1 MMFSSILI
9 ANRGEIA
16 CRVMRTA
23 KKLGLRTIAV
33 YSEAD
38 ANALHVREADEAVLI
53 GPAPARESYLVIE
66 KIIAA
71 AKETGA
77 EAIHPGY
84 GFLSENA
91 GFARA
96 CEEAGIVFVG
106 PPASAIDA
114 MGSKSAAKALMEKA
128 GVPLVPGYH
137 GDDQSIDTLAAAVRN
152 IGFPV
157 LIKATAGGG
166 GKGMRRV
173 DREEDVE
180 TELAAAQREALSS
193 FGDAKVL
200 VERLLERPRHVE
212 VQVFAD
218 AHGNCVHVFERDCSI
233 QRRHQKVVEEAPA
246 PGVTPDLREE
256 IGAAAV
262 AAAEA
267 IGYVG
272 AGTVEFLMDEDGS
285 FYFMEMNTRLQVEH
299 PVTEMISGLDLV
311 ELQLRVAAGET
322 LPFTQADLRPN
333 GHAIEV
339 RLYAEDPAGG
349 FLPATGRLAHLRYPA
364 PSAKIR
370 IDGGVAEGDEVGVNY
385 DPMISKIIVWD
396 RDRPAAVRRLREA
409 LDATEVAG
417 LKTNRDFLR
426 AIAWNPAFAR
436 AELDTGFIARH
447 EAALFAEPALN
458 LDEALSLAALY
469 VLLSRK
475 AETDRRAALSAD
487 PYSPWNLATGW
498 RLNDRKRLTF
508 EFRMGEDTERVEVAY
523 GDHGYRMTTMTSA
536 LDVSGSLADD
546 GRLEA
551 VIGGT
556 RMTAGVAD
564 ENDALTLFIRG
575 EAVRLSLV
583 DPAHAGEED
592 GVSEGGLA
600 APMPGKIIAVHVAA
614 GDAVEAGQA
623 LVVMEAMKMEHTIRA
638 PQAGTVR
645 DVFFAAGDQVPDG
658 AELLAL
664 AKGEG

>member
-1 MMFSSILI
+1 MFSSILI

-23 KKLGLRTIAV
+23 RKLGLRTIAV

-91 GFARA
+91 AFARA

-114 MGSKSAAKALMEKA
+114 MGSKSAVKSLMAKA

-137 GDDQSIDTLAAAVRN
+137 GDDKSIATLASAVRD

-218 AHGNCVHVFERDCSI
+218 AHGHCVHLFERDCSI

-246 PGVTPDLREE
+246 PGVTPELRAE

-262 AAAEA
+262 AAAVA

-299 PVTEMISGLDLV
+299 PVTELISGLDLV
-311 ELQLRVAAGET
+311 ELQLRVAAGEE
-322 LPFTQADLRPN
+322 LPVGQDDLVPN

-349 FLPATGRLAHLRYPA
+349 FLPATGTLSHLRYPA
-364 PSAKIR
+364 QSGNIR
-370 IDGGVAEGDEVGVNY
+370 VDGGVAEGDEVGVHY

-396 RDRPAAVRRLREA
+396 RDRPSAVRRLRAA

-417 LKTNRDFLR
+417 LRTNRDFLR
-426 AIAWNPAFAR
+426 AIAYHPAFAA

-447 EAALFAEPALN
+447 ETALFAEPALD
-458 LDEALSLAALY
+458 LDEALALASLH
-469 VLLSRK
+469 VLLTRK
-475 AETDRRAALSAD
+475 AETERRAAASAD
-487 PYSPWNLATGW
+487 PYSPWNMATGW
-498 RLNDRKRLTF
+498 RLNDRKRMAL
-508 EFRMGEDTERVEVAY
+508 EFRMGDDIERVEVAY
-523 GDHGYRMTTMTSA
+523 GDQGYRMTTLTSA
-536 LDVSGSLADD
+536 LDISGSLTGD
-546 GRLEA
+546 GRIEA

-556 RMTAGVAD
+556 RICAGMAEDAGV
-564 ENDALTLFIRG
+564 LTLFIRG
-575 EAVRLSLV
+575 EAIRLALI
-583 DPAHAGEED
+583 DPAHAGEEE
-592 GVSEGGLA
+592 GVSEGGLV

-614 GDAVEAGQA
+614 GEAVEAGQA

-638 PQAGTVR
+638 PEAGLVR
-645 DVFFAAGDQVPDG
+645 EVFFTAGDQVPDG